1 MTTSVSLQTRSP
13 SRVLRPAV
21 LAIAVAGCGGGGG
34 DDPAPPPPQASI
46 ITNANYIDVAGVA
59 IVAANRLQ
67 FVVDVVDAAFETAV
81 NTNGIPGTY
90 PCFNSGTVVYTR
102 SGSSYTFT
110 VNNCDTQVGGAR
122 VLLQSGSLRVD
133 NPVVQTTTAGY
144 FLTSAAVTFN
154 NARAVEAGSTS
165 IFAGAANL
173 SSTVTSATTANGTT
187 TGASLTVE
195 RAGRVD
201 SYTNINMTA
210 AITLISNRITGGSLT
225 LSSPRAPGVLTLSAP
240 SSTSLTATAADNSQS
255 LLTSGDYVNYTL
267 QFATGGAIQATSSGN
282 VNSGPLAEAIAR
294 ALQ

>member
-1 MTTSVSLQTRSP
+1 MTTSLSHQTRSP
-13 SRVLRPAV
+13 YRVLRPTA

-34 DDPAPPPPQASI
+34 DDPVPPPPQGTI
-46 ITNANYIDVAGVA
+46 ITSANYVDVAGVA
-59 IVAANRLQ
+59 IVAVNRLQ

-90 PCFNSGTVVYTR
+90 PCFNSGTVAYTR

-210 AITLISNRITGGSLT
+210 AITLISNRITSGSLT
-225 LSSPRAPGVLTLSAP
+225 LSSPRAPGALTLSAA
-240 SSTSLTATAADNSQS
+240 SSTSLTATATDNSQS
-255 LLTSGDYVNYTL
+255 LLTSSDYVNYTL
-267 QFATGGAIQATSSGN
+267 QFATGGTIQTTSPGN
-282 VNSGPLAEAIAR
+282 VNSGLLAQAIDR